1 MMAETIKINS
11 LVPPTWNR
19 LKVND
24 VAVNMPANLT
34 TGIFSDGL
42 DTEAVNTADWNIET
56 GCGAGLSDFLDKNG
70 AKPVLVK
77 TDGDKLLTIKKTC
90 ECSTADVLCFE
101 AGEGETINIL
111 TDVTSDEKTDEA
123 SVLRILIKAGKGAK
137 VNLAQ
142 VVRPGKGLTVV
153 NDIGTVAE
161 ENAQINIVQV
171 FTDGSDIYSG
181 CRTDLKG
188 KEAYSENRVGLV
200 RTNGQ
205 TLDMNYV
212 MKHLAPK
219 TKAEINVSGALSKK
233 ARKTFRG
240 TIDFVRGCSESDGAE
255 AESMLLLDDTVVN
268 KTVPLILCTEENV
281 AGSHGATIGK
291 PAEDMIFY
299 MMSRGISR
307 EKAIRI
313 LERAALEAAANHIED
328 DEAKQYVL
336 DIIAEKYVND

>member
-1 MMAETIKINS
+1 MAEQVKINS

-24 VAVNMPANLT
+24 VTVNMPAEKIAGT
-34 TGIFSDGL
+34 I
-42 DTEAVNTADWNIET
+42 ADDVKTSVADSKEWNIET
-56 GCGAGLSDFLDKNG
+56 GCGADLTAFLEKNG
-70 AKPVLVK
+70 TEPVLVK
-77 TDGDKLLTIKKTC
+77 TEGDKLLSIKKTC
-90 ECSTADVLCFE
+90 TENTADVLCFE
-101 AGEGETINIL
+101 AGDGETINVL
-111 TDVTSDEKTDEA
+111 TDITSEEDTEA
-123 SVLRILIKAGKGAK
+123 TSVLRVLIKAGKGAT

-142 VVRPGKGLTVV
+142 VIRPGKGLTVV

-161 ENAQINIVQV
+161 ENAQINIIQV
-171 FTDGSDIYSG
+171 FSDGTDIYTG

-188 KEAYSENRVGLV
+188 KEAASENRVGLV
-200 RTNGQ
+200 RKNGQ

-233 ARKTFRG
+233 AQKTFRG

-255 AESMLLLDDTVVN
+255 AENMLLLDDTVVN

-291 PAEDMIFY
+291 PAEDMLFY

-328 DEAKQYVL
+328 EGAKQYVL
-336 DIIAEKYVND
+336 DIIADKYSDD